1 METPRGRLGRARDAI
16 EYRIWNATGV
26 LYVAAGSLI
35 GFEALAAL
43 LGYLTIW
50 PVGIPAMIVTIGIF
64 ALVRGRMRSRRDQVG
79 GRP

>member
-1 METPRGRLGRARDAI
+1 METPRGRLGRARDAL

-26 LYVAAGSLI
+26 LYVAAGGLI

-50 PVGIPAMIVTIGIF
+50 PVGIPATILAIGAI
-64 ALVRGRMRSRRDQVG
+64 ALVRGRVRDRRRRSSVG
-79 GRP
+79 